1 MRAPVKLYLAS
12 SNPGKLDEFRALA
25 DWTRSSANSAVSE
38 DLPVL
43 SAGAGGSPPT
53 ASDSPE
59 IEFALVPGFAVM
71 PEFEENAPTFA
82 ENALGKALYY
92 SQLWAEQIGGLDQN
106 AFVFADDS
114 GLVVPALDGA
124 PGVKS
129 ARYAGPNATAAQR
142 NDKLLNELSGKTG
155 AGRAAHFVCVIAL
168 VGRTRRRSNRQRS
181 RRRIDSRCTNR
192 QRRIRL
198 RSGVLFHGVEEV
210 ICRTL
215 TRREKPTQPP
225 RQSLPPPA
233 HFDSAINVTVSRKWS
248 GTNTPVCARVAFKHD
263 CELGHL

>member
-1 MRAPVKLYLAS
+1 VRAPVKLYLAS

-155 AGRAAHFVCVIAL
+155 AGRVAHFVCVIAL
-168 VGRTRRRSNRQRS
+168 VGRRGADAIVSARADGSILDAPIGSGGFGYDPVFYFTELKKSFAELSREEKNQHSHRGKAFRR
-181 RRRIDSRCTNR
+181 
-192 QRRIRL
+192 L
-198 RSGVLFHGVEEV
+198 L
-210 ICRTL
+210 TL
-215 TRREKPTQPP
+215 IPQLT
-225 RQSLPPPA
+225 
-233 HFDSAINVTVSRKWS
+233 
-248 GTNTPVCARVAFKHD
+248 
-263 CELGHL
+263 